1 MAAQGREYAAHRT
14 DGGVK
19 GTFGKRGFKM
29 TVSRSQLALIHLAA
43 KDRGLTD
50 GQYRSA
56 LAQIGGVTS
65 AKDLNAE
72 GFTAR
77 MGYFEYIGFAPIAA
91 KGPNYGPREGMAAF
105 AQMELIRSL
114 RSEIT
119 RRTHAG
125 ENEINKWLVGKF
137 KVSARHFLKMDTAQ
151 RVITALMMW
160 KRRLRAQA
168 SKAA

>member
-1 MAAQGREYAAHRT
+1 
-14 DGGVK
+14 
-19 GTFGKRGFKM
+19 M

-50 GQYRSA
+50 DQYRSA

-65 AKDLNAE
+65 AKDLDAE
-72 GFTAR
+72 GFTAM

-91 KGPNYGPREGMAAF
+91 KGPNYGPRDGMASF

-114 RSEIT
+114 WSEIT
-119 RRTHAG
+119 RRTYAG
-125 ENEINKWLVGKF
+125 EDEFNKWLLGKF
-137 KVSARHFLKMDTAQ
+137 KVSALRFLKKDTAQ
-151 RVITALMMW
+151 KVITALMMW
-160 KRRLRAQA
+160 KRRLREQA